1 MWIFCF
7 LLDQKG
13 KDSPKPQVLFLK
25 PLVPPPF
32 SQASFSRSLMADR
45 IIQCVHSKWHWL
57 LETLGFKVQAEIKG
71 ASFSPP
77 FFLKLHSI
85 FHPQVPNIIYT
96 LKIPKFLAKNLPM
109 NSGIMYP
116 SPTKVSSLAYFTNSW
131 NKNLMCV
138 QMNSYSYFLVCF
150 QLPSE
155 FFIPG
160 TGAGLWSQSSF
171 VPW

>member
-1 MWIFCF
+1 MDF
-7 LLDQKG
+7 LFSSGPKGQGLTKTSGLVSETISATTFLSSFLFPFPDGWQNYSVCSLKVALATWDFRLQGPGRDQRC
-13 KDSPKPQVLFLK
+13 LFL
-25 PLVPPPF
+25 
-32 SQASFSRSLMADR
+32 S
-45 IIQCVHSKWHWL
+45 
-57 LETLGFKVQAEIKG
+57 T
-71 ASFSPP
+71 

-109 NSGIMYP
+109 NSGIMYL